1 MKKDYN
7 NELIKVKHGSRFHK
21 ITFYHKIL
29 LIREVLKNNKKGVDK
44 YSVLSDNPKH

>member
-21 ITFYHKIL
+21 ISIFLQDSINMRGIK
-29 LIREVLKNNKKGVDK
+29 E
-44 YSVLSDNPKH
+44 